1 MKLPAMGAA
10 KKYHEVEALARVLL
24 PEIQCREDRRRI
36 GTAASHSLQ
45 LREGNEHSQRTGT
58 AHLGRHR
65 QHQKRRVRELHDR
78 RQIRRLSRKKA
89 SVLTAFQML

>member
-24 PEIQCREDRRRI
+24 PEIQCREDRRRM

-45 LREGNEHSQRTGT
+45 LRGGNEHSQRTGT
-58 AHLGRHR
+58 AHPGRHVTVNTR
-65 QHQKRRVRELHDR
+65 KGVFVSYTTDDR
-78 RQIRRLSRKKA
+78 PA
-89 SVLTAFQML
+89 V